1 MADLSRRK
9 KIYLGS
15 RDREEKADDT
25 ALVRKLIRAVYEK
38 GLERQLAGRPMP
50 DSFIDLFGADAA
62 ISLAVRAGDADAF
75 RHASEGGAI
84 FNRERLVLSVLSKRT
99 ETRILSTEGIKES
112 LLSNIFCISAV
123 DNPVDLA
130 NKQKA
135 GGRDDVE
142 IL

>member
-15 RDREEKADDT
+15 SDREEKADDT
-25 ALVRKLIRAVYEK
+25 HLVRKLIRAVYEK
-38 GLERQLAGRPMP
+38 GLERQLAGKPLP
-50 DSFIDLFGADAA
+50 DSFMDLFGTDATVT
-62 ISLAVRAGDADAF
+62 SAVRAGDADAF
-75 RHASEGGAI
+75 RYASEGGAI
-84 FNRERLVLSVLSKRT
+84 SNRERLLLEVLSGRAESKIT
-99 ETRILSTEGIKES
+99 STEGIKES

-135 GGRDDVE
+135 EGGDDV
-142 IL
+142 

>member
-25 ALVRKLIRAVYEK
+25 HLVRKLVRAVFEK
-38 GLERQLAGRPMP
+38 GVERQSAGKALP
-50 DSFIDLFGADAA
+50 DSFIDLFGADAT
-62 ISLAVRAGDADAF
+62 ISTAVRAGDADAF
-75 RHASEGGAI
+75 RYASEGGAI
-84 FNRERLVLSVLSKRT
+84 SNRERLLLDVLSGRT
-99 ETRILSTEGIKES
+99 EAKITSTEGIKES

-135 GGRDDVE
+135 EGGDNV
-142 IL
+142 